1 MKKLSEI
8 GVRHDR
14 LEGYVTLPEPV
25 VWLTLAE
32 RRELVRRVCT
42 LLCKEWIYPE
52 DAWADIEKAA
62 MSQIDGLIKEQGL

>member
-14 LEGYVTLPEPV
+14 LEGYVTLPEPM

-32 RRELVRRVCT
+32 RRELVRAVWQAALEQAEIDFFSDPRLT
-42 LLCKEWIYPE
+42 KGRDEF
-52 DAWADIEKAA
+52 IEEHE
-62 MSQIDGLIKEQGL
+62 L